1 MTLQEAKEKI
11 IKVVQEEDRLDM
23 VNTFE
28 GNVSMR
34 VGDTYLI
41 TPSQVDKQL
50 MTPEMIVMTDGEG
63 NILNPE
69 NGMKPSSELKMHLQA
84 YRVRP
89 DIHAVIHNHSAYAT
103 AFAVAGKP
111 IAPKGFAEAMEIFE
125 QIPVVPYGT
134 PGTQEIA
141 DGFAATL
148 PDYNAVLLENHGV
161 LCIGPTI
168 DLAFTEARAV
178 EKIAKTMIMAQLLGG
193 EKPIPDEMQPPLTA
207 IAQNIKKMI
216 VQGGLMINEQ
226 EKAESDQ

>member
-1 MTLQEAKEKI
+1 MTIQEAKELM
-11 IKVVQEEDRLDM
+11 IKVAREEDRMDM

-28 GNVSMR
+28 GNISMR
-34 VGDTYLI
+34 VGEVYLI

-50 MTPEMIVMTDGEG
+50 MTTDMIVETDGEG

-125 QIPVVPYGT
+125 QIPIVPYGT
-134 PGTQEIA
+134 PGTQAIA
-141 DGFAATL
+141 DGFAAVL

-161 LCIGPTI
+161 LCVGPTI

-193 EKPIPDEMQPPLTA
+193 EKPIPEEQQPVLTE
-207 IAQNIKKMI
+207 IAKSIKKKI
-216 VQGGLMINEQ
+216 VQGGLMINEL
-226 EKAESDQ
+226 EKGE

>member
-11 IKVVQEEDRLDM
+11 IKVVQEEDQLDM

-50 MTPEMIVMTDGEG
+50 MTSEMIVMTDGEG

-178 EKIAKTMIMAQLLGG
+178 EKIAKTMIMAQILGG

-226 EKAESDQ
+226 EKAESNQ

>member
-11 IKVVQEEDRLDM
+11 IKVVREMDRLDM
-23 VNTFE
+23 VNAFE

-50 MTPEMIVMTDGEG
+50 MTTEMIVETDGEG
-63 NILNPE
+63 NILNPD
-69 NGMKPSSELKMHLQA
+69 NGVKPSSELKMHLQA

-125 QIPVVPYGT
+125 EIPVVPYGT
-134 PGTQEIA
+134 PGTQAIA

-161 LCIGPTI
+161 LCVGPMI
-168 DLAFTEARAV
+168 ELAFTEARAV
-178 EKIAKTMIMAQLLGG
+178 EKIAKTMIMAQVLGG
-193 EKPIPDEMQPPLTA
+193 EKPIPEELQPPLTA

-226 EKAESDQ
+226 EKAEADK

>member
-11 IKVVQEEDRLDM
+11 IKVVREMDRLDM
-23 VNTFE
+23 VNAFE

-50 MTPEMIVMTDGEG
+50 MTTEMIVETDGEG
-63 NILNPE
+63 NILNPD
-69 NGMKPSSELKMHLQA
+69 NGVKPSSELKMHLQA

-125 QIPVVPYGT
+125 EIPIVPYGT

-148 PDYNAVLLENHGV
+148 PNYNAVLLENHGV
-161 LCIGPTI
+161 LCVGPMI
-168 DLAFTEARAV
+168 ELAFTEARAV
-178 EKIAKTMIMAQLLGG
+178 EKIAKTMIMAQVLGG
-193 EKPIPDEMQPPLTA
+193 EKPIPEELQPPLTA

-226 EKAESDQ
+226 EKAEAGK